1 MGLAVAGL
9 KTVVAGAF
17 LAAGANV
24 VAVVAAVAAGCRVHL
39 LEGVVVVV
47 GEGTHEEEGIVASTH
62 GVVVVV
68 VEEEE
73 EEDGNTAVGR
83 TVEGVVEMDKRALV
97 VVREEGRWAPVAV
110 VVVVAK
116 LVAGLVVLP
125 WASHAAGDPLVAVG
139 SLMMQKRVVGW

>member
-24 VAVVAAVAAGCRVHL
+24 VAVVAAVVAGCRVHL
-39 LEGVVVVV
+39 LEGVVVV

-83 TVEGVVEMDKRALV
+83 TVEGAVEMDKRALV

-139 SLMMQKRVVGW
+139 SLMMQK

>member
-68 VEEEE
+68 VV

>member
-68 VEEEE
+68 VV

-83 TVEGVVEMDKRALV
+83 TVEGAVEMDKRALV